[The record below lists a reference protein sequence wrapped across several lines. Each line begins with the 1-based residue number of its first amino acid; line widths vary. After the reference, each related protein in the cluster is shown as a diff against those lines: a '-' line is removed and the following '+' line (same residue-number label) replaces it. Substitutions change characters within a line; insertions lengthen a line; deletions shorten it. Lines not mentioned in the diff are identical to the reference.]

1 MSRHMDKK
9 KSSAPPADENS
20 WIDHDSAYVPN
31 GDSADDDDLHLM
43 EQFMANP
50 AHDYPRLRYGDTID
64 GVIMRI
70 DKDGML
76 VNIGTKAEA
85 LVPTREMQSLTP
97 EDRAL
102 LHVGDEILVFVLQP
116 EDKEGYALLSLD
128 KARQEQR
135 WRRLEDAHQNHE
147 VLEAPV
153 VNYNK
158 GGLLVD
164 LDGIRGFVPSSQ
176 VLSLGRTN
184 DSQRQ
189 SDMARMVGQTLQL
202 KVIEL
207 NRSRNRLILSERQAM
222 QDLRKDRKH
231 HVLQSVSEGDICEGT
246 VRSVCSFGA
255 FVDIGGADGLIHLSE
270 LSWGRI
276 HHPNEV
282 VQVGQTVQV
291 AILSVDMERNRI
303 ALSLKRTQREPWATL
318 TERYEPGQ
326 IVSGT
331 VSQLASF
338 GAFVRI
344 EAGVEGLVHLT
355 ELAYEKVQRPHEVVS
370 EGQEVQ
376 VRILRIDP
384 ERKRLGLSLRLD
396 PEAKDAPTE
405 ISPTPDDPQDDSAY
419 AGEAPVVPQH
429 EQATAE

>member
-1 MSRHMDKK
+1 MDKK
-9 KSSAPPADENS
+9 KPSATPTDEHPWEDHNS
-20 WIDHDSAYVPN
+20 DYTPN
-31 GDSADDDDLHLM
+31 GDSADNDDDPQLM

-85 LVPTREMQSLTP
+85 LVPPREMQSLTP

-102 LHVGDEILVFVLQP
+102 LHVGDAILVFVLQP
-116 EDKEGYALLSLD
+116 EDKEGYALLSFD

-135 WRRLEDAHQNHE
+135 WRRLEEAHRQHE
-147 VLEAPV
+147 VLRAPV

-184 DSQRQ
+184 DAQKQ
-189 SDMARMVGQTLQL
+189 SEMARMVGQTLQL

-222 QDLRKDRKH
+222 QDLREDRKH
-231 HVLQSVSEGDICEGT
+231 HILRSVSEGDICNGI

-276 HHPNEV
+276 QHPSEV
-282 VQVGQTVQV
+282 VHVGQEVQV
-291 AILSVDMERNRI
+291 AILSVDRDRNRV
-303 ALSLKRTQREPWATL
+303 ALSLKRTQPEPWDTL
-318 TERYEPGQ
+318 TERYHPGQ

-338 GAFVRI
+338 GAFVRV

-370 EGQEVQ
+370 EGQAVQ

-384 ERKRLGLSLRLD
+384 VRKRLGLSLRLNP
-396 PEAKDAPTE
+396 PEAAAVTTE
-405 ISPTPDDPQDDSAY
+405 ISATSDDESQTDSAN

-429 EQATAE
+429 EQADD